1 MVILGPVGGGDSRI
15 KMTRVLVVLVPFR
28 VLSFKASSVVVF
40 VVPVTVEIMK
50 RFMTVLSKAFVTFI
64 WEYPPPPP
72 LGIGV
77 PLWIDCGNFWTTFL
91 TTF

>member
-40 VVPVTVEIMK
+40 LVPVRVEIM
-50 RFMTVLSKAFVTFI
+50 
-64 WEYPPPPP
+64 
-72 LGIGV
+72 
-77 PLWIDCGNFWTTFL
+77 
-91 TTF
+91 